1 MKVDLSNTIVIVS
14 GLPRSGTSMMMQ
26 MLNAGGIPSL
36 TDGMRSPDDDNPKG
50 YYELEAVKK
59 TKQNSSWL
67 ADAAGCSVKVVH
79 LLLRDL
85 PLNRKYRIVFMKR
98 HMEEVLA
105 SQAAMLER
113 RNETGSNLTP
123 DRLAKAYQQQ
133 LDKLDQWISDQDC
146 MEVLYVAYH
155 DVMADPNAQAARINK
170 FFGGHL
176 DVDSM
181 AAVTDAMLYRQRR
194 SPSS

>member
-1 MKVDLSNTIVIVS
+1 MNVDLSNTIVIVS

-36 TDGMRSPDDDNPKG
+36 TDGLRSPDDDNPKG

-59 TKQNSSWL
+59 TKQDFSWL
-67 ADAAGCSVKVVH
+67 ADAAGTSVKVVH
-79 LLLRDL
+79 LLLREL

-98 HMEEVLA
+98 HLEEVLA

-113 RNETGSNLTP
+113 RNEKGANLTP

-133 LDKLDQWISDQDC
+133 LDKLDQWIADQAC

-155 DVMADPNAQAARINK
+155 DVVADPNAQAVRINE
-170 FFGGHL
+170 FLGGQL

-181 AAVTDAMLYRQRR
+181 AAVSDSMLYRQRR

>member
-1 MKVDLSNTIVIVS
+1 MNVDLSNTIVIVS

-36 TDGMRSPDDDNPKG
+36 TDGLRSPDDDNPKG

-59 TKQNSSWL
+59 TKQDSSWL
-67 ADAAGCSVKVVH
+67 ADAAGTSVKVVH

-98 HMEEVLA
+98 HLEEVLA

-113 RNETGSNLTP
+113 RNEKGANLTP

-133 LDKLDQWISDQDC
+133 LDKLDQWIADQAC

-155 DVMADPNAQAARINK
+155 DVVADPNAQAVRINE
-170 FFGGHL
+170 FLGGQL

-181 AAVTDAMLYRQRR
+181 AAVSDSMLYRQRR